1 MIRLPVS
8 GLHVDA
14 RPPGG
19 AEDIL
24 LWDTPSPDRALALA
38 LVGRLTSV
46 PEPAALSVHD
56 FEALL
61 MHLHGLVFGGMIYAD
76 ATCPCRQRID
86 LSFAARDFVEARR
99 PRHPRHVAPAK
110 EAGWFTL
117 AGEEGAFRLPTIGD
131 QIAVSAAPDPVV
143 ALAARC
149 LRGPRVSPRI
159 ERAMAALAPAL
170 SGELAG
176 TCPYCASRVAL
187 YFDVPTFVL
196 SELKV
201 QSALVCEDVH
211 LLAGHYHWSEDHILA
226 LPPARRRRYVDLVS
240 AERGLG

>member
-24 LWDTPSPDRALALA
+24 LWDAPVLDRALALV

-46 PEPAALSVHD
+46 SEPADLVVHD
-56 FEALL
+56 FETLL
-61 MHLHGLVFGGMIYAD
+61 LHLHGLVFGGTIRAD
-76 ATCPCRQRID
+76 ATCSCRQRID
-86 LSFAARDFVEARR
+86 LSFAANDFLRARR
-99 PRHPRHVAPAK
+99 PRRPRHVVPAK
-110 EAGWFTL
+110 EPGWFTL
-117 AGEEGAFRLPTIGD
+117 TGQEGAFRLPTIGD
-131 QIAVSAAPDPVV
+131 QIAVAAASDPVE

-149 LRGPRVSPRI
+149 LRGAHISARM
-159 ERAMAALAPAL
+159 ERAMAALAPTL
-170 SGELAG
+170 SDEVSG
-176 TCPYCASRVAL
+176 TCPYCNARVAFH
-187 YFDVPTFVL
+187 FDVPSFVL

-201 QSALVCEDVH
+201 QAGLVCEDVH
-211 LLAGHYHWSEDHILA
+211 LLAGHYHWSEEHILA

>member
-8 GLHVDA
+8 GLLVDV

-24 LWDTPSPDRALALA
+24 LWDAPVPDRALALA

-46 PEPAALSVHD
+46 PEPASLVVHD

-61 MHLHGLVFGGMIYAD
+61 LHLHGLVFGGTIHAD
-76 ATCPCRQRID
+76 ATCRCRQRID
-86 LSFAARDFVEARR
+86 LSFSASEFMRARKPRR
-99 PRHPRHVAPAK
+99 PRNVTPAQD
-110 EAGWFTL
+110 AGWFTL
-117 AGEEGAFRLPTIGD
+117 TGEVGAFRLPTIGD
-131 QIAVSAAPDPVV
+131 QVAIAAEADPVA

-149 LRGPRVSPRI
+149 LRPPRPSARV
-159 ERAMAALAPAL
+159 ERAMAALSPPI
-170 SGELAG
+170 SEEVSG
-176 TCPYCASRVAL
+176 TCPYCLARASFF
-187 YFDVPTFVL
+187 FDVPTFVL

-201 QSALVCEDVH
+201 QAGLICEDVH
-211 LLAGHYHWSEDHILA
+211 LLAGHYRWSEEHILA
-226 LPPARRRRYVDLVS
+226 LPPRRRRRYVDLVS